1 MSNGANSLKADLPH
15 FQWGLLALL
24 LALGV
29 GVTVVMLAQS
39 YFERAQK
46 FQNSASK
53 RLSDAR
59 TNLSAAQEDRLNMA
73 NYTQEYAA
81 MLQRNIIGNENRLDW
96 IDGLE
101 AIRNQNLVLGFKYTI
116 EPQKP
121 YKPPVAVNSGNFSM
135 NQSSMLLTFDL
146 LHEGQLANFFRA
158 LRNNIKGQF
167 LLDGCSI
174 ERVSSTSGLDTAA
187 LAPQLTA
194 TCRGEWLTLKNRN
207 TP

>member
-1 MSNGANSLKADLPH
+1 MSNGANSLMTDLSH
-15 FQWGLLALL
+15 YKWGLLALL
-24 LALGV
+24 LALGASAS
-29 GVTVVMLAQS
+29 VVMVAQD
-39 YFERAQK
+39 YYKRAQQ

-53 RLSDAR
+53 RLSAAHS
-59 TNLSAAQEDRLNMA
+59 NLSAAQEDRLNMA
-73 NYTQEYAA
+73 TYTQEYAA
-81 MLQRNIIGNENRLDW
+81 MLQRNIIGDEKRLDW

-101 AIRNQNLVLGFKYTI
+101 AIRNQNVVLGFKYTI

-121 YKPPVAVNSGNFSM
+121 YKPPVAVDSGNFSL

-174 ERVSSTSGLDTAA
+174 ERVSSTSGLSTAA